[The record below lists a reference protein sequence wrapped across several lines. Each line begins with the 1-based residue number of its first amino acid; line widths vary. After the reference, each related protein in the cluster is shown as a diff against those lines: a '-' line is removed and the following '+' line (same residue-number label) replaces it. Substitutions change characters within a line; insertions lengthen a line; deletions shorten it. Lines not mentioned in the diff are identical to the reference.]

1 MYKCLLVTGGAGFV
15 GSSLAISLKRN
26 RAADSVIV
34 LDNLRRAGSSLNV
47 NRLRREGIQFVHGD
61 IRVLDD
67 LMSLPRPGLIIECSA
82 EPSVLAGYGGSPQYL
97 INTNL
102 LGCFHCLELARAT
115 KADFLFIS
123 TSRVYPYRRLNEL
136 SWREEATRFALS
148 PDQPVAGA
156 SERGIAEDFPLDG
169 ARSLYGMTKL
179 AAELMLQEYAD
190 AYGLRYIVNRC
201 GLLTGPWQMA
211 KSDQGVMALW
221 VAAHYFKQPL
231 RYIGFGGGGKQVRDF
246 LHVDDL
252 CDLVLDQIRNIDSYQ
267 GRIYNVGGG
276 RECSLSLL
284 ETTALAEKITGNH
297 IPISAS
303 SENRPADVRI
313 YITDNGRVSKV
324 NRWAPKRD
332 AYTTLKDI
340 HSWIGAEEAT
350 LRPVLLNAEGAI

>member
-26 RAADSVIV
+26 RAADSVVV

-67 LMSLPRPGLIIECSA
+67 LMSVPRPDLIIECSA

-97 INTNL
+97 IETNL
-102 LGCFHCLELARAT
+102 VGCFHCLELARVA

-136 SWREEATRFALS
+136 SWNEQATRFALT

-156 SERGIAEDFPLDG
+156 SERGITEDFPLDG

-179 AAELMLQEYAD
+179 SAELMLQEYAD
-190 AYGLRYIVNRC
+190 AYGLRFIINRC

-211 KSDQGVMALW
+211 KSDQGVIALW
-221 VAAHYFKQPL
+221 VAAHHFKQSL

-252 CDLVLDQIRNIDSYQ
+252 CDLALDQIRNIDSYQ

-276 RECSLSLL
+276 GKCSLSLL
-284 ETTALAEKITGNH
+284 EATALAQKITGND
-297 IPISAS
+297 IPISGS

-313 YITDNGRVSKV
+313 YITDNGRISKV
-324 NRWAPKRD
+324 NGWAPKRD
-332 AYTTLKDI
+332 AYTTLNDI
-340 HSWIGAEEAT
+340 HCWIAAEEAT
-350 LRPVLLNAEGAI
+350 LRPVFLNAEGAV

>member
-26 RAADSVIV
+26 QAADSVVV

-67 LMSLPRPGLIIECSA
+67 LMSLPRPDAIVECSA

-102 LGCFHCLELARAT
+102 VGCFHCLELARAA
-115 KADFLFIS
+115 KADFIFIS

-136 SWREEATRFALS
+136 SWHEEDTRFALS
-148 PDQPVAGA
+148 PDQQVAGA
-156 SERGIAEDFPLDG
+156 SERGISEDFPLDG

-179 AAELMLQEYAD
+179 SAELMLQEYAD
-190 AYGLRYIVNRC
+190 AYGLRFVIDRC

-231 RYIGFGGGGKQVRDF
+231 RYIGFGGEGKQVRDF

-252 CDLVLDQIRNIDSYQ
+252 CDLVLDQLRNIDAYH
-267 GRIYNVGGG
+267 GGVYNVGGG

-284 ETTALAEKITGNH
+284 ETTALAERITGNH
-297 IPISAS
+297 IPISS
-303 SENRPADVRI
+303 SAENRPADVRI
-313 YITDNGRVSKV
+313 YLTDNGRVSKV
-324 NRWAPKRD
+324 NGWSPKRN
-332 AYTTLKDI
+332 AYTTLNDI
-340 HSWIGAEEAT
+340 HSWIGAEEST
-350 LRPVLLNAEGAI
+350 LRPVLLNAEGTI